1 MLRSIKKLFYF
12 APFLLSVSFAEELE
26 RDFIEPEKSTLV
38 FLTWE
43 DYIDEDLVHE
53 FEKKHHAK
61 IEFVYFEHDEER
73 DDMVASPG
81 NRVFDVIMLDGQ
93 SMATYR
99 RLGWLAPITSANVP
113 NIKNYNDMW
122 SKFRPE
128 AVGYSVPYA
137 WGTAGIAYRKDLV
150 SSPIDSLVSLFEP
163 PADLRH
169 KIIMTP
175 QILEMVP
182 AALSFLGA
190 SPNST
195 NDADLKRAE
204 ALLLAQRP
212 YVQSYN
218 ALQLNEGSALVTG
231 EAFIAY
237 TYSSD
242 ALTLQDFND
251 NIEYVVPKEGSPL
264 WIDFLVVSNKS
275 FQKELALSFL
285 QFMSDSNV
293 IAKNMETT
301 YSASFNDT
309 ANTKVSEE
317 IRENSIVFHRDIS
330 QLYFLS
336 EPKPNAVRKMT
347 SILQLLNTNDSY

>member
-1 MLRSIKKLFYF
+1 MLRSIKSIFYLALF
-12 APFLLSVSFAEELE
+12 FLCASFTEAVEKA
-26 RDFIEPEKSTLV
+26 FTEPEKSTLV

-43 DYIDEDLVHE
+43 GYIDEELVHE
-53 FEKKHHAK
+53 FEKKHNA
-61 IEFVYFEHDEER
+61 IVEFFYFEHDEER

-99 RLGWLAPITSANVP
+99 RLNWLVPITSDNVP
-113 NIKNYNDMW
+113 NIQNYNNMW
-122 SKFRPE
+122 SAFRPD
-128 AVGYSVPYA
+128 AIGYGVPYA

-150 SSPIDSLVSLFEP
+150 SSPIDSLASLFEP
-163 PADLRH
+163 PTDLQQ

-175 QILEMVP
+175 QILEMIP
-182 AALSFLGA
+182 AALSFLGIN
-190 SPNST
+190 PNST
-195 NDADLKRAE
+195 DGADLKRAE
-204 ALLLAQRP
+204 TLLLAQRP

-218 ALQLNEGSALVTG
+218 ALQLDEESALVTG
-231 EAFIAY
+231 KASIAY
-237 TYSSD
+237 TYNAD
-242 ALTLQDFND
+242 ALTLQDFNE

-285 QFMSDSNV
+285 QFMSDTDV

-301 YSASFNDT
+301 YSASFNDI
-309 ANTKVSEE
+309 ANAKAPKD
-317 IRENSIVFHRDIS
+317 IRDNPVIFHRDAS

-336 EPKPNAVRKMT
+336 EPKPNAARKMT
-347 SILQLLNTNDSY
+347 SILQLLNVNSD